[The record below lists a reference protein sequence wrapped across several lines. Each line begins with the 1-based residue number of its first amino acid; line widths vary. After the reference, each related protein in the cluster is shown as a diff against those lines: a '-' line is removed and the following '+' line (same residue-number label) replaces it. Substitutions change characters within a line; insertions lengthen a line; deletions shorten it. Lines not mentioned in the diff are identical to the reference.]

1 MLFEFLLNGF
11 GLELDVFEKRF
22 EHRLELVSC
31 QVDGAGYEEGV
42 FLTGRNVVLQVH
54 WKVGSV

>member
-1 MLFEFLLNGF
+1 MNGF
-11 GLELDVFEKRF
+11 GLELDMFEKRF